1 MLYSSLLSISSPR
14 LKYRHSTS
22 PESPTIV
29 HIGVRHRWKIVSPDG
44 CIDAVSI
51 EMYRLTNTPALV
63 TDAEIKSNEF
73 DTISGWKR
81 CWHAW
86 AKPTPSSRFSH
97 ARQRFYRTIALLAL
111 HIPQT
116 EKAVLRSRFVGRS
129 GAPSEET
136 REKIIIF
143 SLLNPLIRWLSA
155 DVIFWKPNKN
165 GKAEKI
171 ADFCSVRMPMYTGFT
186 PLFWRIFKLYHSVCS
201 TIMPHHQSTLW
212 LKTPHIFV
220 IFSLELKHHPENRCH
235 QITNPV

>member
-1 MLYSSLLSISSPR
+1 MTGDWWVQWWYDSGGRWDAVAPSRMSREDNDKHHAPQERSKMLYSSLLSISSPR

-29 HIGVRHRWKIVSPDG
+29 HIGVWCRWINVLPDG

-73 DTISGWKR
+73 DTIFGWKR

-86 AKPTPSSRFSH
+86 AKPTPASRFSH

-116 EKAVLRSRFVGRS
+116 ENKVLRSRSVGRS
-129 GAPSEET
+129 EGLD
-136 REKIIIF
+136 RQRKGKI
-143 SLLNPLIRWLSA
+143 
-155 DVIFWKPNKN
+155 
-165 GKAEKI
+165 
-171 ADFCSVRMPMYTGFT
+171 
-186 PLFWRIFKLYHSVCS
+186 PLFIPF
-201 TIMPHHQSTLW
+201 
-212 LKTPHIFV
+212 
-220 IFSLELKHHPENRCH
+220 
-235 QITNPV
+235 

>member
-1 MLYSSLLSISSPR
+1 MTCDWCVQWWYDSVGDGMPLRLHEWAVRITISITLRKSEARCSTHRYCPSAHPR

-29 HIGVRHRWKIVSPDG
+29 HIGVRHIWKIVSPDG

-73 DTISGWKR
+73 DTIFGWKR

-86 AKPTPSSRFSH
+86 AKPTPASRFSH

-116 EKAVLRSRFVGRS
+116 ENKVLRTRSVGRS
-129 GAPSEET
+129 GGLD
-136 REKIIIF
+136 RQRKGKI
-143 SLLNPLIRWLSA
+143 
-155 DVIFWKPNKN
+155 
-165 GKAEKI
+165 
-171 ADFCSVRMPMYTGFT
+171 
-186 PLFWRIFKLYHSVCS
+186 PLFIPF
-201 TIMPHHQSTLW
+201 
-212 LKTPHIFV
+212 
-220 IFSLELKHHPENRCH
+220 
-235 QITNPV
+235 

>member
-1 MLYSSLLSISSPR
+1 MCAMMIWQCGRWDAVAPSRMGREDNDKHHAPQERSKMLYSSLLSISSPR

-29 HIGVRHRWKIVSPDG
+29 HIGVRHIWKIVSPDG

-73 DTISGWKR
+73 DTIFGWKR

-86 AKPTPSSRFSH
+86 AKPTPASRFSH

-116 EKAVLRSRFVGRS
+116 ENKVLRTRSVGRS
-129 GAPSEET
+129 GGLD
-136 REKIIIF
+136 RQRKGKI
-143 SLLNPLIRWLSA
+143 
-155 DVIFWKPNKN
+155 
-165 GKAEKI
+165 
-171 ADFCSVRMPMYTGFT
+171 
-186 PLFWRIFKLYHSVCS
+186 PLFIPF
-201 TIMPHHQSTLW
+201 
-212 LKTPHIFV
+212 
-220 IFSLELKHHPENRCH
+220 
-235 QITNPV
+235 